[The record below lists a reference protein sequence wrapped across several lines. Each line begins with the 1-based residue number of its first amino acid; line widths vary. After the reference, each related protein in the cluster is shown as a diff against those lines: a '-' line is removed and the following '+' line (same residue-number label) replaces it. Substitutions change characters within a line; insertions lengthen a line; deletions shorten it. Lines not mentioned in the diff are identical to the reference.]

1 MRRDQLEHAIR
12 AACHVSGDKELLILG
27 SQAILGSHPDAPKTL
42 RASIEV
48 DIQAKNYPDNTVS
61 VLLLQLAYEAIL
73 LAPDFLKLV
82 VGELAPPFP
91 RMAFEFFPLAL
102 DDVPV
107 RLRLPLAAAD
117 RVVVG
122 DLPAVARDETGW

>member
-1 MRRDQLEHAIR
+1 MRRGQLEHAIR
-12 AACHVSGDKELLILG
+12 AACHVSGDTELLIFG
-27 SQAILGSHPDAPKTL
+27 SQAILGRHPDAPKTL

-48 DIQAKNYPDNTVS
+48 DMQAKNHPHNTVS

-82 VGELAPPFP
+82 VGELAPLFP
-91 RMAFEFFPLAL
+91 RMALKFFPLAL

-107 RLRLPLAAAD
+107 HLRLPLAAASD
-117 RVVVG
+117 S
-122 DLPAVARDETGW
+122 LIA